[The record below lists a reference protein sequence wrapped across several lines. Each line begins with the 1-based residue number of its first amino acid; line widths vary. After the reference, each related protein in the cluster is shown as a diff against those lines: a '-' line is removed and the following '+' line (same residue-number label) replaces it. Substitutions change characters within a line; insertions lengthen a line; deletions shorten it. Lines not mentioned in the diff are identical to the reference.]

1 MKKTFCRRFVGV
13 ASALMMF
20 TASAPTLLPGGG
32 YVYAAGTDSFD
43 LAELDDNGIPVLY
56 ISIDEKAEG
65 YGTIEQMNESED
77 HSVECTGTVR
87 LDVPD
92 GYKGDYSSKA
102 LEDTDE
108 LALDHIRGR
117 GHSTWTGSKKPYKLK
132 LGKSTDLL
140 GMGKNKHWVLLANE
154 GDDTLLKNRI
164 TSYIGSELGLAYT
177 PQMLPVD
184 VVMNG
189 DYLGSYY
196 LSEQVRVGK
205 SRVEIDEITQAD
217 NSEPDI
223 TGGYLLAM
231 GRKNDPE
238 GSDISYRHM
247 ITKGGNVFFGE
258 SPEFYTNYADD
269 ETGTDAQFEYMT
281 DYLQKIE
288 DAVMSDD
295 FKDENGIAL
304 SEYLDYGS
312 TAAYWWVNNFLKNY
326 DAYST
331 TSTYLYKERNGKLFF
346 GPLWDFDQSMT
357 GSKTEG
363 FDRANTLWL
372 NRMRAYDPEY
382 QQTLFETWDK
392 LDSIITDIVKEGGV
406 LDRYAKE
413 LYRSEQDNEKR
424 WGIKESYAEMDMEFD
439 YKKAVEELR
448 EWLTE
453 RQQWVRDNID
463 DELTKARFR
472 VTYESDGEAV
482 FVSEQDYMSDIST
495 AVVPPLKEGYVF
507 VEWLPENDT
516 AEDIPAVLNEDI
528 TLTAHFIPETEAIL
542 ADDIFFSFYD
552 VWFDLS
558 TDGDHFSP
566 NTVVLPADT
575 QERVYEW
582 SSSDTS
588 VADVDYKGN
597 ISINKVGDTVI
608 NVKLRNGVQKQ
619 FTLHVYDS
627 QTTPAEQPTELICE
641 SDTITLGVG
650 EYGQVIVTPYPQPN
664 RDDYL
669 LYSTDD
675 TDVIELIDYGVF
687 RAVAPGEATVTVTD
701 LDGIKTTCR
710 IIVTEKAA
718 DNESCTP
725 DESTHDD
732 DETIDT
738 KTDDSSQSD
747 VESDDSE
754 SSGADSQSNNASP
767 KANTAGTSNPK
778 TGTSAGLGAAAGIT
792 AATFA
797 IKKKNR

>member
-1 MKKTFCRRFVGV
+1 MMKTFGRRFVSL
-13 ASALMMF
+13 ASAIMMF
-20 TASAPTLLPGGG
+20 TAFAPSLLTGGE

-56 ISIDEKAEG
+56 ISIDEDAEG

-92 GYKGDYSSKA
+92 GYKGDYSSKE
-102 LEDTDE
+102 LKDTDE
-108 LALDHIRGR
+108 LKLDYIRGR
-117 GHSTWTGSKKPYKLK
+117 GHSTWTGNKKPYKLK
-132 LGKSTDLL
+132 LDKSTDLL

-205 SRVEIDEITQAD
+205 SRVEIDELTQED
-217 NSEPDI
+217 NEEPDV

-238 GSDISYRHM
+238 NSDVSYRH
-247 ITKGGNVFFGE
+247 IVTKGGNVFFGE

-269 ETGTDAQFEYMT
+269 ETGTDAQFDYIT
-281 DYLQKIE
+281 DYIQKIE

-295 FKDENGIAL
+295 FKDENGVAL

-312 TAAYWWVNNFLKNY
+312 TAAYWWVNNFLKNF

-372 NRMRAYDPEY
+372 NRLRAYDPEY
-382 QQTLFETWDK
+382 QQTLFDTWDR
-392 LDSIITDIVKEGGV
+392 LDRIITDIVKEGGV
-406 LDRYAKE
+406 LDKYAQE
-413 LYRSEQDNEKR
+413 LYASEQDNEKR

-439 YKKAVEELR
+439 YDKSIEELR
-448 EWLTE
+448 DWLTE
-453 RQQWVRDNID
+453 RRQWVRDNIN

-472 VTYESDGEAV
+472 VTYESDGEAIY
-482 FVSEQDYMSDIST
+482 VSEQDYMSDIST
-495 AVVPPLKEGYVF
+495 AVLPPIKEGYVF
-507 VEWLPENDT
+507 IEWLPENGT
-516 AEDIPAVLNEDI
+516 AEDIPAMLTEDI
-528 TLTAHFIPETEAIL
+528 TLTAHFIPESEAIM

-558 TDGDHFSP
+558 TDGDCFSP
-566 NTVVLPADT
+566 GIVAIPVDT

-588 VADVDYKGN
+588 VASVDYKGN
-597 ISINKVGDTVI
+597 ISINKVGDTVMT
-608 NVKLRNGVQKQ
+608 VKLRNGVQKQ

-627 QTTPAEQPTELICE
+627 QTTPAQQPTELICD

-650 EYGQVIVTPYPQPN
+650 EYGQVAVTPYPQPN

-669 LYSTDD
+669 FYSTDD

-701 LDGIKTTCR
+701 LDGLETTCT
-710 IIVTEKAA
+710 IIVTEKA
-718 DNESCTP
+718 DDESGSP
-725 DESTHDD
+725 DESRPDD
-732 DETIDT
+732 NTDT
-738 KTDDSSQSD
+738 TNDLSQD
-747 VESDDSE
+747 TAESDDSE
-754 SSGADSQSNNASP
+754 SSGNDNQSDDISSKAS
-767 KANTAGTSNPK
+767 TAGTPNPI
-778 TGTSAGLGAAAGIT
+778 TGTAAGLGAAAVIIAAAIAIT
-792 AATFA
+792 KR
-797 IKKKNR
+797 KK